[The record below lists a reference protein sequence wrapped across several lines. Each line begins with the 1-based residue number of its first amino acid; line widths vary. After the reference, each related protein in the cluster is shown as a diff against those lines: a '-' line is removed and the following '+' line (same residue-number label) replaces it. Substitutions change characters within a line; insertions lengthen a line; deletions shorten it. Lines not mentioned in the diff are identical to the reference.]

1 MMAFSVFNERL
12 NKIMDM
18 RAMTGAEL
26 ARAANT
32 TEASISR
39 YKQGVIELP
48 TTEILIELSKALG
61 VSADYLIGIV
71 DSYIEKDTLNKQ
83 QTMLLECLERASSDD
98 IEVIWLILSKYMTA
112 AEKKQFAELNSEQGI
127 G

>member
-1 MMAFSVFNERL
+1 MAFSVFNERL

-18 RAMTGAEL
+18 KDMNGADL
-26 ARAANT
+26 ARKANT

-39 YKQGVIELP
+39 YKQGVVELP
-48 TTEILIELSKALG
+48 TTEILIELCKALG

-71 DSYIEKDTLNKQ
+71 DSYIEKDTLTKQ
-83 QTMLLECLERASSDD
+83 QTLLLECLERASSDD
-98 IEVIWLILSKYMTA
+98 TEVIWLILSKYMTV
-112 AEKKQFAELNSEQGI
+112 AEKKQLEEFDTEQGI

>member
-1 MMAFSVFNERL
+1 MAFSVFNERL

-18 RAMTGAEL
+18 KDMNGAEL
-26 ARAANT
+26 ARKANT

-39 YKQGVIELP
+39 YKQGVVELP
-48 TTEILIELSKALG
+48 TTEILIELCKALG

-71 DSYIEKDTLNKQ
+71 DSYIEKDTLTKQ
-83 QTMLLECLERASSDD
+83 QTLLLECLERASSDD
-98 IEVIWLILSKYMTA
+98 TEVIWLILSKYMTV
-112 AEKKQFAELNSEQGI
+112 AEKKQLEEFDTDQGI

>member
-1 MMAFSVFNERL
+1 MAFSVFNERL

-18 RAMTGAEL
+18 KDMNGADL
-26 ARAANT
+26 ARKANT

-39 YKQGVIELP
+39 YKQGVVELP
-48 TTEILIELSKALG
+48 TTEILIELCKALG

-71 DSYIEKDTLNKQ
+71 DSYIEKDTLTKQ
-83 QTMLLECLERASSDD
+83 QTLLLECLERASSDD
-98 IEVIWLILSKYMTA
+98 TEVIWLILSKYMTV
-112 AEKKQFAELNSEQGI
+112 AEKKQLEELDTEQGI

>member
-1 MMAFSVFNERL
+1 MAFSVFNERL

-18 RAMTGAEL
+18 KDMNGAEL
-26 ARAANT
+26 ARKANT

-39 YKQGVIELP
+39 YKQGVVELP
-48 TTEILIELSKALG
+48 TTEILIELCKALG

-71 DSYIEKDTLNKQ
+71 DSYIEKDTLTKQ
-83 QTMLLECLERASSDD
+83 QTLLLECLERASSDD
-98 IEVIWLILSKYMTA
+98 TEVIWLILSKYMTV
-112 AEKKQFAELNSEQGI
+112 AEKKQLEEFDTEQGI